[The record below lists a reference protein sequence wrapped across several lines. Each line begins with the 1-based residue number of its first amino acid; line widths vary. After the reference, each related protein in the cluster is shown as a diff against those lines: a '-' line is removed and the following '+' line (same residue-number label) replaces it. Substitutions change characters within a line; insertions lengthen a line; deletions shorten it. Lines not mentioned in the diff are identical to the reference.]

1 LLRIFPDK
9 PPLRL
14 GASLLAYDILQ
25 GLCPLTPQ
33 LSWASNLV
41 FLKGGFIVKKVNF
54 DQKIFARVTLEE
66 KERIESQAR
75 QAGLTVSALVRK
87 KMLGIKV
94 IANVDSEMIRELR
107 RVGGLLKH
115 IHNESDGSYSSET
128 RKGLDSINILL
139 EKYAK

>member
-1 LLRIFPDK
+1 MR
-9 PPLRL
+9 
-14 GASLLAYDILQ
+14 
-25 GLCPLTPQ
+25 
-33 LSWASNLV
+33 
-41 FLKGGFIVKKVNF
+41 KVNV

-94 IANVDSEMIRELR
+94 VANVDSEMIRELR

-115 IHNESDGSYSSET
+115 IHNESNGSYSSET
-128 RKGLDSINILL
+128 RRGLDSINALL